1 MLKKNTIFIT
11 ILLAILLLPDS
22 LFAQN
27 QKMQFEHFKIEDGIS
42 QSTVQAIMQD
52 KDGFIW
58 LGTKYGLNRFDGYK
72 FYVYNFSKKDS
83 NTISDGF
90 IRTIFQDSFGNL
102 WIGTNNGLNKYSV
115 EQLPDNTFPDKHLKL
130 NLSIISMM
138 IMMKIV
144 LAIMK

>member
-115 EQLPDNTFPDKHLKL
+115 EQICLTIHLKL